1 MPAGAGC
8 AKRQRARPPVADSD
22 PRPIPPR
29 GPSSS
34 PEGLGAATGAGR
46 SSLAAA
52 AGPSLVEVL
61 QGVHGG
67 SCPGELNFHCH
78 TLHSDGSLRPEALAR
93 QAVDLGLRHL
103 AITDHHS
110 TAALGSAQQTL
121 DQLAEQGRP
130 VPRLWKGIEISC
142 LLEGCLVHVLGL
154 DFDPQARALQPY
166 IQGQAPV
173 GQALRAAEVVERLH
187 GAGGLA
193 LLAHPGRYRKPF
205 GPLIDAAAALGFD
218 GAEAYYDYA
227 MAPRWQP
234 TPLVCEAIA
243 SQLQK
248 LGLLRSCGTDTHGL
262 ALRGR

>member
-1 MPAGAGC
+1 MASGMGGA
-8 AKRQRARPPVADSD
+8 
-22 PRPIPPR
+22 
-29 GPSSS
+29 
-34 PEGLGAATGAGR
+34 E
-46 SSLAAA
+46 
-52 AGPSLVEVL
+52 PSLVEVL

-78 TLHSDGSLRPEALAR
+78 TLHSDGSLAPEQLAG

-110 TAALGSAQQTL
+110 TAALAPAQRSL
-121 DQLAEQGRP
+121 DRLALQGQP
-130 VPRLWKGIEISC
+130 VPRLWSGIEISC

-154 DFDPQARALQPY
+154 DFEPQSRELEPY
-166 IQGQAPV
+166 RQGQAPV
-173 GQALRAAEVVERLH
+173 GAALKAEEVVKRLH

-205 GPLIDAAAALGFD
+205 GLLIDAAAALGFD

-227 MAPRWQP
+227 MAERWAP

-243 SQLQK
+243 RQLQK

-262 ALRGR
+262 ALHGR